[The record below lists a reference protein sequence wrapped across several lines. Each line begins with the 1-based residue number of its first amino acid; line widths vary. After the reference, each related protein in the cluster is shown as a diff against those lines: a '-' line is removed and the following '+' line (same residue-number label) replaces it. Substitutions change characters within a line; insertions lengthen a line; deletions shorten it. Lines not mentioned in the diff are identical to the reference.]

1 MAKEDDKALALS
13 KSERLIYAKEMT
25 SAKINKDAWNLFL
38 MRSNIDSEIKSL
50 VNDAYNYGFNFV
62 LTCARDCLPREQ
74 YDKLRRRVIKMQNK
88 LNHDNEV

>member
-1 MAKEDDKALALS
+1 MAKEDDKALALF
-13 KSERLIYAKEMT
+13 KSERQIYAKEMT
-25 SAKINKDAWNLFL
+25 STQINKDAWNMFL

-62 LTCARDCLPREQ
+62 LTCASDCLPRKQ
-74 YDKLRRRVIKMQNK
+74 YDKLRRHIIKMQDK

>member
-1 MAKEDDKALALS
+1 MTDKDKNLTLS
-13 KSERLIYAKEMT
+13 KSERQIYAKEMT
-25 SAKINKDAWNLFL
+25 LERIDKDAWNLFL

-50 VNDAYNYGFNFV
+50 VRDAYNYGYNFV

-74 YDKLRRRVIKMQNK
+74 YDRLIRHIIKMQYK